1 MKKLALVMLLVFI
14 LGMMPL
20 FPTASASGGEVH
32 VAYFYAADCR
42 TCVEAEPLIKSIEE
56 NFSFVKIERYD
67 VNEYYSLYDDI
78 CEKYHADHAIPT
90 AFIGNKWYHFEVEEG
105 NINETV
111 NEFKKTIQE
120 YEDIGGVES
129 PVKDGSKIVFPRE
142 VCILQFYNFSNENE
156 SLEASKFKE
165 AFEENITYVKIDEL
179 NTSLDINMDNFENIC
194 ELTNENVSLPAV
206 FVGNASFH
214 MDGKN
219 ISRAVEEGKKFELT
233 GVQCPEWKGICIV
246 FFYNPLCHECTEAK
260 DKLEGMNSR
269 YPINVQEYSTLSPE
283 GSDMLFKYYDAF
295 NISDEEMGSFAI
307 FIGDKYYYKLSQFD
321 ELEQEIKKYVDTGLP
336 CPNPS
341 EEGNAEKTLKGF
353 TVLTVMAGGLV
364 DGVNPCAFATLIFFV
379 AYMEKVRHS
388 KKTLL
393 SIGLLFSMGVF
404 FGYLL
409 IGVGLMEFYYGIDKI
424 GAISKYIYVFAGVFA
439 LILAAFNVWDYF
451 RIEKEEKTL
460 LQLPKFLKRRRGRL
474 IKILTEDRGI
484 ALLSVIAFA
493 TGLGISMLEFVCT
506 GQVLFPI
513 MAVIK
518 SSSPLKM
525 TAFGYLIL
533 YNTMFILPLLAILAL
548 FYKGYSS
555 EKLGEMQ
562 KRGHG
567 TVKLMTALILAVVG
581 IYMLLYIM

>member
-1 MKKLALVMLLVFI
+1 M
-14 LGMMPL
+14 
-20 FPTASASGGEVH
+20 
-32 VAYFYAADCR
+32 
-42 TCVEAEPLIKSIEE
+42 
-56 NFSFVKIERYD
+56 
-67 VNEYYSLYDDI
+67 
-78 CEKYHADHAIPT
+78 
-90 AFIGNKWYHFEVEEG
+90 
-105 NINETV
+105 
-111 NEFKKTIQE
+111 
-120 YEDIGGVES
+120 
-129 PVKDGSKIVFPRE
+129 
-142 VCILQFYNFSNENE
+142 
-156 SLEASKFKE
+156 
-165 AFEENITYVKIDEL
+165 
-179 NTSLDINMDNFENIC
+179 
-194 ELTNENVSLPAV
+194 
-206 FVGNASFH
+206 
-214 MDGKN
+214 
-219 ISRAVEEGKKFELT
+219 AVEEGKKFELI
-233 GVQCPEWKGICIV
+233 GVQCPEYKGICIV
-246 FFYNPLCHECTEAK
+246 FFYNPLCHECIEAK
-260 DKLEGMNSR
+260 DELKGLNSK
-269 YPINVQEYSTLSPE
+269 YPLNIVEYNTLSAE
-283 GSDMLFKYYDAF
+283 GRNLLFKYYDAF

-307 FIGDKYYYKLSQFD
+307 FIGSKYYYKLDQFD

-353 TVLTVMAGGLV
+353 TVLTVMAGGLI

-379 AYMEKVRHS
+379 AYMEKVKYS
-388 KKTLL
+388 KKTLI

-409 IGVGLMEFYYGIDKI
+409 IGVGLMAFYYGIDKI
-424 GAISKYIYVFAGVFA
+424 GVISKYIYMFAGTFA

-460 LQLPKFLKRRRGRL
+460 LQLPKFLKRRRGRI

-518 SSSPLKM
+518 SSSPLKI
-525 TAFGYLIL
+525 TAFGYLLL

-555 EKLGEMQ
+555 KKLGEMQ

-567 TVKLMTALILAVVG
+567 AVKLVTSLILAVVG
-581 IYMLLYIM
+581 IYMLLYII